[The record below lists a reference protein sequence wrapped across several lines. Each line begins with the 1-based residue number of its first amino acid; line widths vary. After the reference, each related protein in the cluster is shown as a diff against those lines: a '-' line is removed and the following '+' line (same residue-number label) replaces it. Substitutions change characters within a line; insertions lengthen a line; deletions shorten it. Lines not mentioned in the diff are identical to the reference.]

1 MGLGQ
6 WEWGGGRWSTPY
18 PATVCFGASFLAPE
32 FKVSTE
38 TQERTHYSLRLC
50 SDGGSVFYHHCPT
63 SVLTTWLHLVL
74 SLCHPPDPHTC
85 PSTLWSDYPSLQ
97 GREPRLALC
106 RVTRAPD
113 CLERASG
120 FIHHHPAEDWPSG
133 VRTRSV
139 TVENP
144 GCTVPGCLGFCP
156 GERPCSHE

>member
-1 MGLGQ
+1 MAAGV
-6 WEWGGGRWSTPY
+6 PH
-18 PATVCFGASFLAPE
+18 
-32 FKVSTE
+32 
-38 TQERTHYSLRLC
+38 TQPLYALELPSWPLRSKSAQRPRRGPTAHSDC
-50 SDGGSVFYHHCPT
+50 ADGGSVFYHHGPT

-120 FIHHHPAEDWPSG
+120 FIHHHPAEDWLSG
-133 VRTRSV
+133 VRTRLV

-144 GCTVPGCLGFCP
+144 GCTVSGCLGFCP